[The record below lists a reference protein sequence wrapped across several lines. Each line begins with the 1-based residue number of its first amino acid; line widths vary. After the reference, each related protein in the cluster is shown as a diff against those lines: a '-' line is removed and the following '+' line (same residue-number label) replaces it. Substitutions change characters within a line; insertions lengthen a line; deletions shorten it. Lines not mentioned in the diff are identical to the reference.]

1 MRTCKSLLINATL
14 VGALLTP
21 GCTDAD
27 LELVPPGRPF
37 LDNKLAVVGDL
48 CTTSPESRV
57 FPLRI
62 LFVVDASESMLVND
76 PPDPVT
82 GETNRERAVRETWEE
97 LLAGGPEGV
106 RVGIIRFSS
115 EAQSRTPVDYD
126 ADGLADSYFTAD
138 QTQLAA
144 ATLALRATDRKT
156 NYLNALGEAYFE
168 IRNEL
173 VAADKESLPLSK
185 YVVVFVSDGV
195 PQEEDEEQRENSE
208 ENILDSVRAIQELG
222 ELFHVGDLKLHTAY
236 LSSTEGTL
244 LDQEAQSLL
253 QKMADTGGGNFRSFP
268 SGETI
273 NFLFVDFTI
282 IRRVFTL
289 KTLSV
294 TNANALVDIN
304 QIKNLVVDPN
314 PRSFVDLDGDLSPAC
329 GEPLVDTDG
338 DNLADFMEAEIGT
351 DPHVADTDDDGLWDR
366 LEWRLRTSGLDP
378 LDPDDARCYIPEQ
391 CFDVDADTYCDC
403 LLDLDADG
411 TCDCVVDPDTP
422 CADALGHDC
431 VDNDVDGLCDCPDFD
446 DDGRCDYPDR
456 DGDGLND
463 CQEIFFGTAQN
474 GNDTDADGLPDW
486 REVRALS
493 NPTEKDWLT
502 DADWDQTQNGTEV
515 LAGTDLWCDDSGV
528 RSLVSY
534 QYDLDTLGLVGGKSC
549 YSFTVSNI
557 TLVPTL
563 PKVQEELPGSF
574 WARPEVGAVPYPGNG
589 WNRVL
594 IFFGEVSFDDP
605 ESFASYRVACVMARY
620 EPEGNYKSPPSGRV
634 TLTDA
639 DFVDAREEFDA
650 DTHCIWP

>member
-1 MRTCKSLLINATL
+1 MPAQNRFLHGLLL
-14 VGALLTP
+14 ALTVV

-27 LELVPPGRPF
+27 LDLIPRPRPF
-37 LDNKLAVVGDL
+37 LDNKLTVTGDL

-57 FPLRI
+57 FPLRV
-62 LFVVDASESMLVND
+62 LFVVDSSESMLVND

-82 GETNRERAVRETWEE
+82 GETNRERAVREAWEE
-97 LLAGGPEGV
+97 MLAGGPEGV

-115 EAQSRTPVDYD
+115 EAQSRTPVDED
-126 ADGLADSYFTAD
+126 ADGLPDTYFTAD

-168 IRNEL
+168 IRTEL
-173 VAADKESLPLSK
+173 MDADKESLPLSK

-208 ENILDSVRAIQELG
+208 ENILDSVRAIKELG
-222 ELFHVGDLKLHTAY
+222 ELFHVGEMKIHTAY
-236 LSSTEGTL
+236 ISSTEGTV

-253 QKMADTGGGNFRSFP
+253 QKMADAGEGNFRSFP
-268 SGETI
+268 SGESI

-294 TNANALVDIN
+294 TNVNAVTDIN
-304 QIKNLVVDPN
+304 QVKGRATP
-314 PRSFVDLDGDLSPAC
+314 PPRRSFVDLDGDGDATC

-338 DNLADFMEAEIGT
+338 DDLADFVEGEIGT
-351 DPHVADTDDDGLWDR
+351 DPFNTDTDDDGLWDR
-366 LEWRLRTSGLDP
+366 LEYRLLTSGLDP
-378 LDPDDARCYIPEQ
+378 LDPTDSRCYIPEQ
-391 CFDVDADTYCDC
+391 CNDVDSDGYCDC
-403 LLDLDADG
+403 LLDLDVDG
-411 TCDCVVDPDTP
+411 VCDCVTDPDRV

-431 VDNDVDGLCDCPDFD
+431 VDEDVDGLCDCPDVN
-446 DDGRCDYPDR
+446 DDGKCDYADR

-463 CQEIFFGTAQN
+463 CQELFYGTAYN
-474 GNDTDADGLPDW
+474 GDDTDADGLPDW
-486 REVRALS
+486 REIRALS

-502 DADWDQTQNGTEV
+502 DDDWDQTQNGTEV
-515 LAGTDLWCDDSGV
+515 LASTDLWCDDSSV

-534 QYDLDTLGLVGGKSC
+534 QYDLDTRGLIGGKSC
-549 YSFTVSNI
+549 YSFEVRNI

-563 PKVQEELPGSF
+563 PRLQEEFPDLDRR
-574 WARPEVGAVPYPGNG
+574 RPEVGANPYPGNG
-589 WNRVL
+589 WNRIL

-605 ESFASYRVACVMARY
+605 ESFAAYRVACVMARY
-620 EPEGNYKSPPSGRV
+620 EPEGNYKNPPSGRV
-634 TLTDA
+634 HLTDA
-639 DFVDAREEFDA
+639 DFVDAREDFDV